1 MAKNN
6 KKNSTFVIL
15 IVLLILIASFS
26 GFKIISILSDYKKAS
41 DTYTEAEKNFVKK
54 PEEVS
59 VPASGNDSTESS
71 ESEITKENKL
81 KRQTS
86 RRVHLLS

>member
-1 MAKNN
+1 M
-6 KKNSTFVIL
+6 IL

-54 PEEVS
+54 PETMILQLISEKLVS
-59 VPASGNDSTESS
+59 TTSHRKVLLQGTMTSSLRTENS
-71 ESEITKENKL
+71 L
-81 KRQTS
+81 
-86 RRVHLLS
+86 